1 MKYTVEDCIN
11 DTEEHIFRVIENIDE
26 VISNIFLRGTVHDDS
41 KLREPELSI
50 FVEYTPKLASTIYGS
65 EEYKEHLKGMQVALD
80 HHYKVNSHHPEHYE
94 NGINGMS
101 LMDIVEMLCDWKAAT
116 ERHDDGDIY
125 KSLEI
130 NAKRFGIDEQL
141 LSILLNTL
149 KELGW

>member
-50 FVEYTPKLASTIYGS
+50 FVEYTPKLSTTTYGS